1 MTRTNMNRLI
11 LLTGFE
17 PFGNFSRNPSQE
29 IVRALDET
37 VILGAHVHSLVLP
50 VDTQTAPK
58 LLIAALKE
66 LEPSA
71 VLSLG
76 LAASR
81 RALSVEKVAV
91 NLLHFEIPDNAGVH
105 KHNEPIIADAPAAY
119 FATLPVDEIVSAI
132 RAAGVPA
139 EMSLSAGGY
148 LCNQIMY
155 ASLHYLAHQETRPSG
170 FIHMPALPDMVAAS
184 PSLASM
190 SYETIATGVQAA
202 LKIIASHLVF

>member
-1 MTRTNMNRLI
+1 MTRTNMKKLI
-11 LLTGFE
+11 LLSGFE

-37 VILGAHVHSLVLP
+37 VILGAQVHSLVLP
-50 VDTQTAPK
+50 VDTKTAPK
-58 LLIAALKE
+58 MLTAALKE

-155 ASLHYLAHQETRPSG
+155 TSLHYLHQETRPSG

-190 SYETIATGVQAA
+190 SYETIVAGVQAA
-202 LKIIASHLVF
+202 LKIVASLLVF